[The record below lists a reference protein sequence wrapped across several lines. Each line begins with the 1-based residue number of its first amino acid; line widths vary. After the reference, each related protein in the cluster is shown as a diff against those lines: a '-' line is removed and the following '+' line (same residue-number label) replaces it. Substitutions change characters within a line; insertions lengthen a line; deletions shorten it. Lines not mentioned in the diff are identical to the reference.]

1 MPDPQEL
8 LLTVCHLPAE
18 EDVGRSFQAGS
29 PLSIG
34 AGWVRNLPEDWHCP
48 LFRLGPF
55 GRQQTSGTGIELG
68 VGPLSLP
75 RNLGHQ
81 FCFGSLQCQRLG

>member
-34 AGWVRNLPEDWHCP
+34 AGWVRGISQ
-48 LFRLGPF
+48 R
-55 GRQQTSGTGIELG
+55 TGIAPSFSWDLLG
-68 VGPLSLP
+68 GSKPQGQGLSWGWGL
-75 RNLGHQ
+75 
-81 FCFGSLQCQRLG
+81 